1 MTRFAFFL
9 LLAVLASALYLVS
22 VQYESRQLYSELDR
36 ARSQAR
42 NIETDNERLQ
52 VERRAQS
59 APLRVEKLA
68 KEQLQMRTVTPSTP
82 QAPCW
87 PARRRSGAA
96 SSSLLLS
103 RWVLLHWRREPP
115 ISRFMRTTS
124 FKSRVKCVSPGRW
137 NCQQIEAVF
146 WIGTA

>member
-68 KEQLQMRTVTPSTP
+68 KEQLQMRTVTPAITHYATYAS
-82 QAPCW
+82 
-87 PARRRSGAA
+87 AA
-96 SSSLLLS
+96 SAASHAGDPASAQRSSALA
-103 RWVLLHWRREPP
+103 
-115 ISRFMRTTS
+115 
-124 FKSRVKCVSPGRW
+124 GRI
-137 NCQQIEAVF
+137 Q
-146 WIGTA
+146 